1 MADYEIF
8 ISENG
13 AFDYRSQARTANAT
27 TTFRLFLLCF
37 AGTNQIL
44 IRQPNYYVAMYITY
58 LGFEL
63 VFIMGFDGELYPRC
77 DSVVQLSST
86 PTNYALLNTLMRKSG
101 P

>member
-1 MADYEIF
+1 MNF
-8 ISENG
+8 LISENG
-13 AFDYRSQARTANAT
+13 ASDYCSQARAANAT

-37 AGTNQIL
+37 AGMSEIL
-44 IRQPNYYVAMYITY
+44 IQRPNYHAVVYINY
-58 LGFEL
+58 LDFEF

-86 PTNYALLNTLMRKSG
+86 PTNYALSNTLMRKSG